1 MINGLMASLLVNKTD
16 GETFNL
22 GNPKEPRIIDLA
34 NTIIDITD
42 SKSKFKYLPMPDN
55 DPRRRLPKINKA
67 KQLIGFQP
75 RVKLDKGLTKTIT
88 WQLNPN

>member
-1 MINGLMASLLVNKTD
+1 
-16 GETFNL
+16 
-22 GNPKEPRIIDLA
+22 
-34 NTIIDITD
+34 
-42 SKSKFKYLPMPDN
+42 MPDN

-67 KQLIGFQP
+67 KQLIGFKP